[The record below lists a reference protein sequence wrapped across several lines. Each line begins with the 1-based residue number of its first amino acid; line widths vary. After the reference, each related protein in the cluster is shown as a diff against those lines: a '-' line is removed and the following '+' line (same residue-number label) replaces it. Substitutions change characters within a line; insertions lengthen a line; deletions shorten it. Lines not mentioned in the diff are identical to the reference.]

1 MPELFSGIWDII
13 TTISTIISMIAIVVF
28 IYAYYRLYEVRTE
41 ENNKLKKIFTWT
53 SVQKDK
59 NDRWEKVLHYL
70 SSEHPTDWKMAILEA
85 DSMLDDIL
93 VHMGY
98 QGDTMGERMKNIP
111 EGRFPFLNEAWNAHK
126 VRNHIAHRGSNYAI
140 TRTEAEDTID
150 MYNRIFKH
158 FGYL

>member
-98 QGDTMGERMKNIP
+98 QGDTLGFTLRCACSE
-111 EGRFPFLNEAWNAHK
+111 
-126 VRNHIAHRGSNYAI
+126 
-140 TRTEAEDTID
+140 
-150 MYNRIFKH
+150 
-158 FGYL
+158 